1 MKIIVRCHPDRQ
13 DFVDYLE
20 KYLPKETIFSNDAN
34 KQGARANFLNALAL
48 AEDEA
53 CLHLE
58 EDIYL
63 TQDFLEKAYK
73 VIKKYPSMV
82 IQFFSQNPSDLI
94 IGSRFDNNFLG
105 CLCFYTP
112 TTYSARLL
120 NYFSQWPD
128 KNKYVAGSDLMLA
141 AFLKSINQPYY
152 LSVPSLVQH
161 REGFSLIDKNKPI
174 NRQSPTFIQGIYQ

>member
-1 MKIIVRCHPDRQ
+1 MKIIVRTHPDRQ
-13 DFVDYLE
+13 NCVDYLK

-34 KQGARANFLNALAL
+34 QEGARTNFLNALAL
-48 AEDEA
+48 AKDQS

-58 EDIYL
+58 DDIYL
-63 TQDFLEKAYK
+63 TQDFLEKTNK
-73 VIKKYPSMV
+73 VIKTYPSKV

-94 IGSRFDNNFLG
+94 IGSRLDNNFLG
-105 CLCFYTP
+105 CLCFYMP
-112 TTYSARLL
+112 PTYSARLL
-120 NYFSQWPD
+120 NYFPQWSD

-141 AFLKSINQPYY
+141 AFLKSINEPYY

-161 REGFSLIDKNKPI
+161 REGLSLIDKNKPQ